1 MIRVDRRNPKA
12 VERGRTLA
20 TLLDLHALPPR
31 VCVVLGGDG
40 HLLRVIHEQGAEW
53 TYIGLNCGRV
63 GFLLNEAED
72 LGAFAE
78 AVVQQDYTVRE
89 VPRLRAT
96 GLTDARET
104 VTGAA
109 MNDVYLERMSGQTAH
124 LRVLVNDTEVVE
136 RLVCDG
142 LIVSTAIGSTAYS
155 LAAGGPACHA
165 SLQLTALVAIAPHKP
180 RMPPILL
187 PHDARIT
194 VEVQDFER
202 RPVRMVCDGRDHDGV
217 IKVQVED
224 SGSPV
229 KLAYLRGHD
238 PTAALIS
245 KLVG

>member
-12 VERGRTLA
+12 VERGRALA
-20 TLLDLHALPPR
+20 TILDLNALPER

-40 HLLRVIHEQGAEW
+40 HMLRVIHEQGPDW
-53 TYIGLNCGRV
+53 TYVGLNCGRV

-72 LGAFAE
+72 LSAFSEALVSGA
-78 AVVQQDYTVRE
+78 YTVRE

-96 GLTDARET
+96 GLTRSHET

-109 MNDVYLERMSGQTAH
+109 LNDVYLERMSGQTAH
-124 LRVLVNDTEVVE
+124 LRVLVDDTEVVE

-165 SLQLTALVAIAPHKP
+165 SLQLTELVAIAPHKP

-187 PHDARIT
+187 PPFARIT
-194 VEVQDFER
+194 VEVHDADR
-202 RPVRMVCDGRDHDGV
+202 RPVRMVCDGRDHDDV
-217 IKVQVED
+217 VKVQVDD

-229 KLAYLRGHD
+229 RLAFLLDHD
-238 PTAALIS
+238 PTRALIS